1 MMNAMHTLTD
11 NTFDQRSSGFSMVEL
26 MVAMT
31 ISLLLMAGVVQIF
44 GSSKASYV
52 MQEGTSRLQ
61 ENARFT
67 LGRLSHDIS
76 AAGYLGCLDSANP
89 VRPFT
94 NDLSDKTAASG
105 YDFATPLFGTE
116 GTGANGSDTISI
128 SRASATT
135 GIRLTAGMDTEI
147 SDLQLDA
154 TDNAYQALEQFDILA
169 VGDCGTASVFM
180 ITNDPTTSGG
190 LIQHASG
197 VAAVGGPNNGQ
208 SNLTGDLGAVY
219 GADRASV
226 AGAYRV
232 GTTTYLLCP
241 SPNVPG
247 GTSLFL
253 DNCNNP
259 TNELVEGVQ
268 RMEFNYGVD
277 TNLVPG
283 ADEYL
288 DAGQVTAANRWN
300 SVVSVRMTLDFDS
313 IQNIPGGALVKPFTT
328 TVRVRNRGG

>member
-1 MMNAMHTLTD
+1 MNTMHTRTD
-11 NTFDQRSSGFSMVEL
+11 KTSGQRANGFSMVEL
-26 MVAMT
+26 MIAMT

-44 GSSKASYV
+44 SSSRASYT
-52 MQEGTSRLQ
+52 MQEGNSRLQ
-61 ENARFT
+61 ENARFA

-76 AAGYLGCLDSANP
+76 AAGYLGCLDSGNP
-89 VRPFT
+89 FRPFT
-94 NDLSDKTAASG
+94 NDLADQTAASG

-135 GIRLTAGMDTEI
+135 GIRLTAPMDTPV

-154 TDNAYQALEQFDILA
+154 GDRAYQALEQFDILV

-190 LIQHASG
+190 VIQHASG
-197 VAAVGGPNNGQ
+197 VPATSGPNLGQ
-208 SNLTGDLGAVY
+208 SNLNGDLGNVY

-226 AGAYRV
+226 AGAYLV
-232 GTTTYLLCP
+232 GSRTYLLCN
-241 SPNVPG
+241 STSG
-247 GTSLFL
+247 TGTSLFM
-253 DNCNNP
+253 NACGNP

-268 RMEFNYGVD
+268 DMQFVYGVD
-277 TNLVPG
+277 SDAVAG

-288 DAGQVTAANRWN
+288 DAGQVAAADQWN
-300 SVVSVRMTLDFDS
+300 NVVSVRMTLTFDS
-313 IQNIPGGALVKPFTT
+313 IQNIPGNPLSKPFVT
-328 TVRVRNRGG
+328 TVRVRNRGV

>member
-1 MMNAMHTLTD
+1 MNAMHTLTD

-44 GSSKASYV
+44 SGSRASYV

-94 NDLSDKTAASG
+94 NDLSDQTAASG

-116 GTGANGSDTISI
+116 GTGANGSDTINI

-190 LIQHASG
+190 LIQHDSG
-197 VAAVGGPNNGQ
+197 VAATGGPNNGQ

-232 GTTTYLLCP
+232 GTTTYLLCASHLRHRHVAIP
-241 SPNVPG
+241 EHHLPYCHRGQRTGGRRAEICSLTTASIPTRSPA
-247 GTSLFL
+247 
-253 DNCNNP
+253 P
-259 TNELVEGVQ
+259 TNTSTPTKSPPPTAGTASSV
-268 RMEFNYGVD
+268 YG
-277 TNLVPG
+277 
-283 ADEYL
+283 
-288 DAGQVTAANRWN
+288 
-300 SVVSVRMTLDFDS
+300 
-313 IQNIPGGALVKPFTT
+313 
-328 TVRVRNRGG
+328 

>member
-11 NTFDQRSSGFSMVEL
+11 NTFGRRSSGFSMVEL

-44 GSSKASYV
+44 SGSKASYV

-190 LIQHASG
+190 LIQHASV

-232 GTTTYLLCP
+232 GTTRYLLCDRP
-241 SPNVPG
+241 ISG
-247 GTSLFL
+247 TTSLFL
-253 DNCNNP
+253 DDCLDDA
-259 TNELVEGVQ
+259 NELVEGVQ
-268 RMEFNYGVD
+268 RMDFDYGVD
-277 TNLVPG
+277 TNTIAG

-288 DAGQVTAANRWN
+288 NADQVTAANRWN

-313 IQNIPGGALVKPFTT
+313 IQNIPGGALSKTIVT

>member
-11 NTFDQRSSGFSMVEL
+11 NTFGRRSSGFSMVEL

-44 GSSKASYV
+44 SGSKASYV

-61 ENARFT
+61 ENVRFA
-67 LGRLSHDIS
+67 LGRLSHDIG

-89 VRPFT
+89 ARPFT
-94 NDLSDKTAASG
+94 NDLSNQTAASG
-105 YDFATPLFGTE
+105 YNFATPLFGTK
-116 GTGANGSDTISI
+116 GSGANGSDTISI

-135 GIRLTAGMDTEI
+135 GIRLTAPMDTPI

-154 TDNAYQALEQFDILA
+154 TDNAYLSLQQFDILA

-190 LIQHASG
+190 VIEHASG
-197 VAAVGGPNNGQ
+197 VVSTGPNKTQ
-208 SNLTGDLGAVY
+208 SNLNGDLGAVY

-232 GTTTYLLCP
+232 STSTYRLCP
-241 SPNVPG
+241 SISG
-247 GTSLFL
+247 TGTSLFL
-253 DNCNNP
+253 NTCDEA
-259 TNELVEGVQ
+259 NELVEGVQ
-268 RMEFNYGVD
+268 EMEFFYGVD
-277 TNLVPG
+277 NNAVAG
-283 ADEYL
+283 ADQYL
-288 DAGQVTAANRWN
+288 DADEVTAANQWN
-300 SVVSVRMTLDFDS
+300 NVVSVRMTLKFDS
-313 IQNIPGGALVKPFTT
+313 IQNIPGGALTKDILT

>member
-1 MMNAMHTLTD
+1 MNAMHTLTN
-11 NTFDQRSSGFSMVEL
+11 NTFGQRSSGFSMVEL
-26 MVAMT
+26 MIAMT

-44 GSSKASYV
+44 SGSKASYT

-61 ENARFT
+61 ENASFA
-67 LGRLSHDIS
+67 LGRLSHDIG

-105 YDFATPLFGTE
+105 YDFATPLFGSE

-135 GIRLTAGMDTEI
+135 GIRLTAPMDEPI
-147 SDLQLDA
+147 SDLQLDGA
-154 TDNAYQALEQFDILA
+154 DSTYQALEQFDILV

-190 LIQHASG
+190 VLQHASG
-197 VAAVGGPNNGQ
+197 VPATSGPNLGQ
-208 SNLTGDLGAVY
+208 SNLNGDLGAVY

-232 GTTTYLLCP
+232 GTSTYLLCN
-241 SPNVPG
+241 STSG
-247 GTSLFL
+247 TGTSLFL
-253 DNCNNP
+253 NVCNP
-259 TNELVEGVQ
+259 ANELVEGVQ
-268 RMEFNYGVD
+268 DMQFVYGVNAD
-277 TNLVPG
+277 TVAG

-288 DAGQVTAANRWN
+288 NAGQVTAANQWN
-300 SVVSVRMTLDFDS
+300 NIVSVRMTLTFAS
-313 IQNIPGGALVKPFTT
+313 IQNVPGGALSKPFVT
-328 TVRVRNRGG
+328 TVRVRNRGV